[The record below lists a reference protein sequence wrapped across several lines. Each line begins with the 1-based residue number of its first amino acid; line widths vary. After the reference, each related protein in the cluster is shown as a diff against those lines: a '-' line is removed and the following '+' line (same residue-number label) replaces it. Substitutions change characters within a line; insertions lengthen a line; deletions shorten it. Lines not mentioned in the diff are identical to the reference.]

1 VGVAA
6 VLFFCY
12 YRQSWTAMVGSDGR
26 VAVRQISVNQGTLV
40 HPIGWGFR
48 RSWYNPRLQQPDFI
62 VTSDNRSL
70 GWADVKRVAIKT
82 YGPPVRTIQDGNLMA
97 LVWGTNLLPGLR

>member
-1 VGVAA
+1 MLHGH
-6 VLFFCY
+6 VLLHGAGP
-12 YRQSWTAMVGSDGR
+12 RPSSGSP
-26 VAVRQISVNQGTLV
+26 VNQGTLV

-62 VTSDNRSL
+62 VTSDNWSL